1 MRLKQDIYRKKL
13 CGVQHSITMAD
24 FLMYETQHPIIVI
37 IYSSYFL
44 EVLVELEEYILP
56 RKAISSSFSSYWSVE
71 LEE

>member
-44 EVLVELEEYILP
+44 EVLVEL
-56 RKAISSSFSSYWSVE
+56 
-71 LEE
+71 